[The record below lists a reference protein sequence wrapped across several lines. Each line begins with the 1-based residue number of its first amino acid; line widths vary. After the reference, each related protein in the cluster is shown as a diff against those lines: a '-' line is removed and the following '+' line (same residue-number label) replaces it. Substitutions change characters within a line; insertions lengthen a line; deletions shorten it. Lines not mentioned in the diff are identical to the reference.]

1 MHTRLQSLRTA
12 SSTHKGLVL
21 FLPFLLLASCAAAP
35 FLIPAGI
42 EFARNLLVTGN
53 KNYGGKYSEDMN
65 RLMVRL
71 STPYVAMGLPMGT
84 SPAALVP
91 PTMLMQQQ
99 QAMMNAQASGQPG
112 MGMGMG
118 MGYPD
123 PYNPAGGMAGGYG
136 MQGQGYGGM
145 GGYGGMSGY
154 GGMGGYG
161 TSQYGTSQYGYQGQA
176 GGYYDPNN
184 PYASVPGMNVQAPAY
199 GMSQPYGGQYG
210 QYGGQ
215 PYGGQMGGYPP
226 QPGFPAQQ
234 GLPPQPGYPSAAPG
248 MAVPSPAPGYPP
260 QGLQAYG
267 QQPMQQGM
275 YQQPMDPYQQQAMQQ
290 YQQQPMQ
297 QGAMGGYQQQAMQ
310 SYGQQPVQGYQQP
323 VQAYAQPGMSQP
335 YGQSPNVGVSYQAG
349 VYPRGIPGP
358 AEPVALDVALIRQVT
373 GPNGKQVAL
382 VQDGETLKGGQDGD
396 RFKLVVRTNCECFV
410 YVISIDGSGW
420 AQSLFPVANGTVN
433 NPLKPEIEQAFP
445 DGPYWFTLDQFK
457 GVETFFLVASPAR
470 RTDVEESLGQ
480 LAGQQ
485 RPAGQVAAQVEE
497 PAIIPNGFGK
507 TQAGQA
513 AQVQDDSQ
521 QAVQVTPLSYVAAK
535 VGDDVRVT
543 RWFRHQ

>member
-1 MHTRLQSLRTA
+1 MHSRLQSLRIA
-12 SSTHKGLVL
+12 SSAHKGLLL

-42 EFARNLLVTGN
+42 EFARNLLVTSN

-118 MGYPD
+118 MGLPD
-123 PYNPAGGMAGGYG
+123 PYNPAGAMTGGYG
-136 MQGQGYGGM
+136 MQGYGGM

-161 TSQYGTSQYGYQGQA
+161 ASQYGYQGQA

-199 GMSQPYGGQYG
+199 GMTQPYGGQYG
-210 QYGGQ
+210 TQS
-215 PYGGQMGGYPP
+215 YGGQMGGYPP
-226 QPGFPAQQ
+226 QPGYPAQQ
-234 GLPPQPGYPSAAPG
+234 GLPPQPGYPAAAPG
-248 MAVPSPAPGYPP
+248 AVALGMPGGYPP
-260 QGLQAYG
+260 QTMTGYP
-267 QQPMQQGM
+267 QQGMPMQQAQG
-275 YQQPMDPYQQQAMQQ
+275 YQQQPMDPYQQQAMQG
-290 YQQQPMQ
+290 YQQQPAQ
-297 QGAMGGYQQQAMQ
+297 QAVAGGY
-310 SYGQQPVQGYQQP
+310 QQPVQGYQQP
-323 VQAYAQPGMSQP
+323 GMAQGYNQT
-335 YGQSPNVGVSYQAG
+335 PNVGVAYQGG
-349 VYPRGIPGP
+349 VYPRGIPGT

-373 GPNGKQVAL
+373 TANGKQVSL
-382 VQDGETLKGGQDGD
+382 MQDGEVLKGGPDGD

-410 YVISIDGSGW
+410 YVISVDGSGW
-420 AQSLFPVANGTVN
+420 AQPVFPVANGTVS
-433 NPLKPEIEQAFP
+433 NPLKPEVEQAFP
-445 DGPYWFTLDQFK
+445 DGPYWFTLDQLK
-457 GVETFFLVASPAR
+457 GVESFFLVASPAR
-470 RTDVEESLGQ
+470 RTDLEESLAQ

-485 RPAGQVAAQVEE
+485 RPAALAAAQVEE
-497 PAIIPNGFGK
+497 PAVIPNGFG
-507 TQAGQA
+507 TMQAGHATQVRDE
-513 AQVQDDSQ
+513 AQQ
-521 QAVQVTPLSYVAAK
+521 QVQVTALSYVAAK
-535 VGDDVRVT
+535 PGDDVRVT
-543 RWFRHQ
+543 RWFKHQ

>member
-1 MHTRLQSLRTA
+1 MQIRRQSLRTMS
-12 SSTHKGLVL
+12 SSTHTGLIV

-99 QAMMNAQASGQPG
+99 QAMMNAQVSGQA
-112 MGMGMG
+112 GMGMG

-123 PYNPAGGMAGGYG
+123 PYNPAGAMMGGYG
-136 MQGQGYGGM
+136 MQGYGGM
-145 GGYGGMSGY
+145 GGYGGYGGMSAY

-161 TSQYGTSQYGYQGQA
+161 TSQYGMSQYGYQGQA

-199 GMSQPYGGQYG
+199 GMTQPYGGGGQYAQYG
-210 QYGGQ
+210 AQ

-226 QPGFPAQQ
+226 QQGYPAQQ
-234 GLPPQPGYPSAAPG
+234 GLPTQPGYPSAAPG
-248 MAVPSPAPGYPP
+248 MAAQAPAPGYPP
-260 QGLQAYG
+260 QGMQPYG
-267 QQPMQQGM
+267 QQPMQPGM
-275 YQQPMDPYQQQAMQQ
+275 YQQAMDPYQQQAMQG

-297 QGAMGGYQQQAMQ
+297 QAGGGYQQQAMQ
-310 SYGQQPVQGYQQP
+310 GYQQPVQGY
-323 VQAYAQPGMSQP
+323 AQPGMPQG
-335 YGQSPNVGVSYQAG
+335 YGQSPNVGVAYPGG

-358 AEPVALDVALIRQVT
+358 AEPVALDVALIRQVN
-373 GPNGKQVAL
+373 GSNGKQIAL
-382 VQDGETLKGGQDGD
+382 MQDGETLKGGENGD

-420 AQSLFPVANGTVN
+420 AQSVFPVANGTVN
-433 NPLKPEIEQAFP
+433 NPLKPEVEQAFP

-457 GVETFFLVASPAR
+457 GVESFFLVASPAR

-485 RPAGQVAAQVEE
+485 RPAGPVAAQVEE

-507 TQAGQA
+507 TQTGQA
-513 AQVQDDSQ
+513 TQVRDDGQ

>member
-1 MHTRLQSLRTA
+1 MNARRRSLRHP
-12 SSTHKGLVL
+12 SRTHTGLLV
-21 FLPFLLLASCAAAP
+21 FVPFLLLASCAAAP

-42 EFARNLLVTGN
+42 EFARNLLVTSN

-99 QAMMNAQASGQPG
+99 QAMMNAQASGQQG

-123 PYNPAGGMAGGYG
+123 PYNPAGGMMGGYG
-136 MQGQGYGGM
+136 MSGYGGM

-161 TSQYGTSQYGYQGQA
+161 TSQYGYQGQMG

-199 GMSQPYGGQYG
+199 GMTQGQYG
-210 QYGGQ
+210 QYGTQ

-226 QPGFPAQQ
+226 QPGYPAQQ

-248 MAVPSPAPGYPP
+248 MAAQAPVPGYP
-260 QGLQAYG
+260 
-267 QQPMQQGM
+267 QQGM
-275 YQQPMDPYQQQAMQQ
+275 QGYGQPTMQPGLYQQPMDPYQQQAMQG

-310 SYGQQPVQGYQQP
+310 GYQQPMQGYAQQPVQGY
-323 VQAYAQPGMSQP
+323 AQPGLPQP
-335 YGQSPNVGVSYQAG
+335 YGQAPNVGVSYPG
-349 VYPRGIPGP
+349 GIYPRGIPGP
-358 AEPVALDVALIRQVT
+358 VEPVALDVALIRQIN
-373 GPNGKQVAL
+373 GPSGKQVML
-382 VQDGETLKGGQDGD
+382 MQDGETLKGGQDGD

-420 AQSLFPVANGTVN
+420 AQPVFPMASGTVS
-433 NPLKPEIEQAFP
+433 NPMKPEVEQAFP

-470 RTDVEESLGQ
+470 RTDLEESLAQ

-497 PAIIPNGFGK
+497 PAVIPNGFGK
-507 TQAGQA
+507 TQAGHA
-513 AQVQDDSQ
+513 TQVRDDAQ